1 METISLN
8 YFKNLNKK
16 TMYTTDLTKLLDLFD
31 YPKWNTTSSNH
42 SSFVADYDVS
52 QLEDG
57 QQQLTL
63 NVLGHDAKNIKLDVT
78 DDKIKI
84 KAKKE
89 EGSSPLV
96 KEIDVTFTVSKDY
109 DGTKTKAKFSNGLLI
124 LTIDKKEERKSK
136 SISITVD

>member
-42 SSFVADYDVS
+42 ASFVADYDVS

-63 NVLGHDAKNIKLDVT
+63 NVLGHDVKNIKLDVT

-96 KEIDVTFTVSKDY
+96 QEIDVTFTVSKDY

-136 SISITVD
+136 SIPITVD